1 MSRVRIAIGIS
12 VCISNGFLSYPVK
25 NEEINAKGGS
35 RSVGAYCF
43 LPAPR
48 QLRAEHE
55 IQSPASINTLS
66 ENLLRP
72 LPDILVRAVRLNASR
87 EMLSWVFAGKEYKR
101 RAYGIISTRS
111 SKWSCDRTERCESVT
126 QILTPPPRPK
136 QRTNKMQRE

>member
-25 NEEINAKGGS
+25 NEEINAKVGS

-55 IQSPASINTLS
+55 IQSPASINTSLARKRKRIIDS
-66 ENLLRP
+66 
-72 LPDILVRAVRLNASR
+72 DSDVVSDVLVSR
-87 EMLSWVFAGKEYKR
+87 TTSFLTEIKR
-101 RAYGIISTRS
+101 RRKLYQTPLIVLKQKSMACMSLTHNLHFS
-111 SKWSCDRTERCESVT
+111 ERVT
-126 QILTPPPRPK
+126 C
-136 QRTNKMQRE
+136 